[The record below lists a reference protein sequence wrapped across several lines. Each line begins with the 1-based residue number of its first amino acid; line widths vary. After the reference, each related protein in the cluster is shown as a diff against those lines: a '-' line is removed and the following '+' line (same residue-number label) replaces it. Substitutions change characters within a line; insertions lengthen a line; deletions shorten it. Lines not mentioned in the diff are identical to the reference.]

1 MSKYKVSIVLLV
13 IAVAWYGF
21 FAHIAPNYVYENPQS
36 QAEVA
41 ADAMTATTAILR
53 VIAPWVAL
61 IIAGQA
67 AVVFLRERRNQ
78 FRPYEKEKH

>member
-1 MSKYKVSIVLLV
+1 MSKHKVSITLLV
-13 IAVAWYGF
+13 IAVAWYAF
-21 FAHIAPNYVYENPQS
+21 FAFVAPNYVYENPQS

-41 ADAMTATTAILR
+41 ADAMTATTALLR

-67 AVVFLRERRNQ
+67 VVTFLRERR
-78 FRPYEKEKH
+78 K

>member
-1 MSKYKVSIVLLV
+1 MAKHKLSITLAV

-21 FAHIAPNYVYENPQS
+21 FGFLAPHYIYENPQG

-41 ADAMTATTAILR
+41 ADAMTAVSALMKI
-53 VIAPWVAL
+53 VVPWVAL

-67 AVVFLRERRNQ
+67 IAVYLRERR
-78 FRPYEKEKH
+78 RR

>member
-1 MSKYKVSIVLLV
+1 MSKHKASFILLV
-13 IAVAWYGF
+13 IAIAWYAF
-21 FAHIAPNYVYENPQS
+21 FAYVATNYIYENPQA

-41 ADAMTATTAILR
+41 ADAMTATTALLR

-67 AVVFLRERRNQ
+67 FVTFLRERR
-78 FRPYEKEKH
+78 K

>member
-1 MSKYKVSIVLLV
+1 MSVVLLF

-21 FAHIAPNYVYENPQS
+21 FGYVAPHYIYENPQS

-41 ADAMTATTAILR
+41 ADAMTATTALLR

-61 IIAGQA
+61 IIADQ
-67 AVVFLRERRNQ
+67 AVVVYLRERR
-78 FRPYEKEKH
+78 R

>member
-1 MSKYKVSIVLLV
+1 MAKHKTSIILLV

-21 FAHIAPNYVYENPQS
+21 FGYVAPIYMYENPQS

-41 ADAMTATTAILR
+41 ADAMTTTTALLR

-67 AVVFLRERRNQ
+67 AVVFLRERR
-78 FRPYEKEKH
+78 K

>member
-1 MSKYKVSIVLLV
+1 MSKHRVSFTLLV
-13 IAVAWYGF
+13 IAIAWYAF
-21 FAHIAPNYVYENPQS
+21 FGYVAPSYIYENPQS

-41 ADAMTATTAILR
+41 ADAMTATTALLR

-67 AVVFLRERRNQ
+67 IVTFLRERR
-78 FRPYEKEKH
+78 K

>member
-1 MSKYKVSIVLLV
+1 MSKHKASITLLV
-13 IAVAWYGF
+13 IAMGWYAF
-21 FAHIAPNYVYENPQS
+21 FALVAPNYIYENPQA

-41 ADAMTATTAILR
+41 ADAMTATTALLR

-67 AVVFLRERRNQ
+67 VVTFLRERR
-78 FRPYEKEKH
+78 K

>member
-1 MSKYKVSIVLLV
+1 MSKHRVSITLLV
-13 IAVAWYGF
+13 IAIAWYAF
-21 FAHIAPNYVYENPQS
+21 FAHIAPAYVYENPNS

-41 ADAMTATTAILR
+41 ADAMTATTALLR

-67 AVVFLRERRNQ
+67 VVTFLRERR
-78 FRPYEKEKH
+78 R

>member
-1 MSKYKVSIVLLV
+1 MSKYKVSIILLFV
-13 IAVAWYGF
+13 AIAWYGF
-21 FAHIAPNYVYENPQS
+21 FAYVAPNYIYENPQA

-67 AVVFLRERRNQ
+67 AVVFLRKRR
-78 FRPYEKEKH
+78 K

>member
-1 MSKYKVSIVLLV
+1 MSKYKISIILFV
-13 IAVAWYGF
+13 IAVAWFGF
-21 FAHIAPNYVYENPQS
+21 FGYVAPNYIYENPQA

-67 AVVFLRERRNQ
+67 VLTFLRERR
-78 FRPYEKEKH
+78 K

>member
-1 MSKYKVSIVLLV
+1 MSKHKISISLFV

-21 FAHIAPNYVYENPQS
+21 FGFFAPSYIYENPQA

-41 ADAMTATTAILR
+41 ADAMTATTALLR

-61 IIAGQA
+61 IIAGQGI
-67 AVVFLRERRNQ
+67 VVFLRERR
-78 FRPYEKEKH
+78 R